1 MGSVILAS
9 LLSEITVT
17 IYIGRWWHPDP
28 EAELEIGGPQDT
40 RRGARKKTKSKQ
52 KRFGKDENVQHYE
65 VWVGKTEN
73 KT

>member
-28 EAELEIGGPQDT
+28 EAELEIGRSQDT
-40 RRGARKKTKSKQ
+40 RRGAMNKLSGVVIICWLTWNKKKSS
-52 KRFGKDENVQHYE
+52 FMIH
-65 VWVGKTEN
+65 W
-73 KT
+73 

>member
-28 EAELEIGGPQDT
+28 EAELEL
-40 RRGARKKTKSKQ
+40 GARKIPGGGLGKKRNQSKSDLERTKMFNIMKC
-52 KRFGKDENVQHYE
+52 G
-65 VWVGKTEN
+65 W
-73 KT
+73 